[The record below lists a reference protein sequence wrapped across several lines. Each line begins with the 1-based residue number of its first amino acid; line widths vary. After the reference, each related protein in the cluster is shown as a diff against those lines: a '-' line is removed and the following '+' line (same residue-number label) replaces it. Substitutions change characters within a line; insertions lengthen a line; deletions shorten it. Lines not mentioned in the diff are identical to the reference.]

1 MIRDASPDGEPHD
14 LGPADEGG
22 GGAEAGA
29 GRNVPAAIASG
40 LVLGGVAIGA
50 LYVQELAFLALI
62 MVLMG
67 IALHELH
74 TALRAGGL
82 RPATPVVGGAGIV
95 MLFGT
100 YLHGPSALAVGLVL
114 AVAGSLVW
122 SVVVDRLDHR
132 RDAQAIA
139 PADEDTHREAAAS
152 ARGAG
157 WVGDVAASVLMTG
170 WVPLM
175 AAFIG
180 LLLDRP
186 GGEWYLLATIALP
199 VSNDIGAYGVGSR
212 LGRRP
217 LASTVS
223 PGKTWE
229 GVAGGL
235 VTVVVLAV
243 AVTSRGAD
251 FTLVSAVSL
260 GVALVAASTVG
271 DLTESL
277 VKRDLGIKD
286 LGAAM
291 PGHGGIMDRIDGI
304 LFSLPT
310 AHVVLTLFDL

>member
-1 MIRDASPDGEPHD
+1 MIPDASPDGEPHD
-14 LGPADEGG
+14 LGPAGEGG
-22 GGAEAGA
+22 RGAG

-40 LVLGGVAIGA
+40 LVLGGVALGA
-50 LYVQELAFLALI
+50 LYVEELAFLALI

-95 MLFGT
+95 MLFGA
-100 YLHGPSALAVGLVL
+100 YLHGPAALAVGLVL

-132 RDAQAIA
+132 RGAHAIA
-139 PADEDTHREAAAS
+139 PADEDRHREAAAS

-212 LGRRP
+212 FGRRP
-217 LASTVS
+217 LAPTVS

-229 GVAGGL
+229 GFAGGL

-260 GVALVAASTVG
+260 GGALVVVSTVG

-286 LGAAM
+286 LGAVL

-304 LFSLPT
+304 LFSLPV
-310 AHVVLTLFDL
+310 AHVVLALFGL